1 MGYAGQPMKVIKA
14 NRALLKKSRSFT
26 ELRKSYVKFSGDTF
40 VATKNISDF
49 ERKKI
54 VIKHCTVLEGST
66 PRNRAPLYILRLS
79 LVLIY
84 ILVDNGMNITII
96 CYGFKIKSSLRN
108 LGLFQ

>member
-1 MGYAGQPMKVIKA
+1 MEYSGQPMKIIKT

-54 VIKHCTVLEGST
+54 RDQIIAQAKKDRLHEIGLYLRGCFEFYDWNLYRPFLMQHEIKIDDNS
-66 PRNRAPLYILRLS
+66 RA
-79 LVLIY
+79 
-84 ILVDNGMNITII
+84 T
-96 CYGFKIKSSLRN
+96 
-108 LGLFQ
+108 